1 MTALSTPRRIGR
13 FALLGALALTLPAC
27 NTFER
32 LSDMGSSPSL
42 SKIEDPQ
49 AKPGYQPVS
58 LPMPTPMTATRN
70 PNSLW
75 RAGARAFLR
84 DQRAAQVG
92 DLLTVFIT
100 IKDKADFISYSN
112 RARGG
117 GTPNSERMNA
127 GVTGVNGLGALS
139 KLLGTVGSLPTVD
152 VNSASKLANNGNT
165 GRNDNITMQLAAV
178 VIQTLPNGNL
188 VIQGKQQVRVN
199 AEMREL
205 TITGIVRPEDIDSSN
220 QISYE
225 KIAEARI
232 SYGGKGFASDVQGA
246 RYGQELLDILLPF

>member
-1 MTALSTPRRIGR
+1 MIPKNSPRVCSGLAIVI
-13 FALLGALALTLPAC
+13 ALALPGC

-32 LSDMGSSPSL
+32 LSEVGSGPSL

-58 LPMPTPMTATRN
+58 MPMPTPAPSARN

-75 RAGARAFLR
+75 RAGARTFLR
-84 DQRAAQVG
+84 DQRASQVG

-100 IKDKADFISYSN
+100 IKDSAEFKAVS
-112 RARGG
+112 ARTRGPNAEVVDTANLLQ
-117 GTPNSERMNA
+117 GT
-127 GVTGVNGLGALS
+127 GALGKALKS
-139 KLLGTVGSLPTVD
+139 VNVLND
-152 VNSASKLANNGNT
+152 VININSNSASAGT
-165 GRNDNITMQLAAV
+165 GDTLRHEDMAVQLAV
-178 VIQTLPNGNL
+178 VVTQTLPNGNL
-188 VIQGKQQVRVN
+188 VIQGKQQVKVN

-205 TITGIVRPEDIDSSN
+205 NISGIIRPEDIDSSN

-232 SYGGKGFASDVQGA
+232 SYGGKGYASDVQA
-246 RYGQELLDILLPF
+246 PRYGQELLDIFLPF